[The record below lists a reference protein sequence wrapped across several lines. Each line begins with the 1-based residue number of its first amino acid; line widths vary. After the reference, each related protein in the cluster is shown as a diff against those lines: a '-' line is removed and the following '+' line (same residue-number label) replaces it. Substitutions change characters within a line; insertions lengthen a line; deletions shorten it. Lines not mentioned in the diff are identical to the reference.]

1 MKARKFA
8 DFVITYFGAYF
19 AVTVFAGVLRLPQ
32 QATTFVFVGTIA
44 ALITAALRKD
54 V

>member
-1 MKARKFA
+1 MKAKQFA

-19 AVTVFAGVLRLPQ
+19 AVTVFAGVLKLPQ
-32 QATTFVFVGTIA
+32 QMTTFVFVGAIA
-44 ALITAALRKD
+44 ALLAAALRKD